1 MKVKVDRDLCI
12 GAANCVG
19 IAPTV
24 FQLDDEQRATV
35 LDPSTVPEETLWE
48 AAETCPTNAI
58 ILEDDE
64 GKHLY
69 P

>member
-19 IAPTV
+19 IAPSV

-35 LDPSTVPEETLWE
+35 LDPSTVAEETLWE

>member
-1 MKVKVDRDLCI
+1 MRAKVDRELCI

-24 FQLDDEQRATV
+24 FKLDEDNKSVV
-35 LDPSTVPEETLWE
+35 LDPSSVPEKTLFE
-48 AAETCPTNAI
+48 AAENCPSDAI
-58 ILEDDE
+58 ILEDDS
-64 GKHLY
+64 GRQIY